1 MVKKIVCII
10 PARSGSKRI
19 KNKNTVKIKSTS
31 LINYICSKVQNSK
44 LVKNFYVATDSKK
57 IFNLIENKKK
67 FIFYNRSKKSASAKS
82 KTEEVILEF
91 LKENKMISDIIVIIQ
106 LTNPFINSKILDKAI
121 TKFLRDGYDSML
133 SVSETNKFLWKK
145 KKFTKPIN
153 YNFIKRPMT
162 QNFKNYLVENGSFY
176 IFNSKSFMKF
186 KNRLH
191 GKIGYYIMPKISQ
204 FEIDDK
210 EDLKIVKNFI

>member
-145 KKFTKPIN
+145 KKI
-153 YNFIKRPMT
+153 Y
-162 QNFKNYLVENGSFY
+162 
-176 IFNSKSFMKF
+176 
-186 KNRLH
+186 
-191 GKIGYYIMPKISQ
+191 
-204 FEIDDK
+204 
-210 EDLKIVKNFI
+210 

>member
-1 MVKKIVCII
+1 M
-10 PARSGSKRI
+10 
-19 KNKNTVKIKSTS
+19 KIK
-31 LINYICSKVQNSK
+31 KV
-44 LVKNFYVATDSKK
+44 Y
-57 IFNLIENKKK
+57 
-67 FIFYNRSKKSASAKS
+67 FYNRSKKSASAKS

>member
-162 QNFKNYLVENGSFY
+162 QNLKNYLVENGSFY